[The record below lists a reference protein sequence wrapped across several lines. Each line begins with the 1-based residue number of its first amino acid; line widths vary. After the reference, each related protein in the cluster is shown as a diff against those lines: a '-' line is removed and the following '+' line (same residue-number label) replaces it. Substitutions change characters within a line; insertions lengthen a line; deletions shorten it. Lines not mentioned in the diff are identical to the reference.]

1 MSILDSRYIRCPHC
15 GERFEA
21 LIDASGGD
29 TDYIEDCPVCCKP
42 IMMHC
47 RTDENG
53 EFDGLDAEQDF

>member
-1 MSILDSRYIRCPHC
+1 MNV
-15 GERFEA
+15 
-21 LIDASGGD
+21 SGAEP
-29 TDYIEDCPVCCKP
+29 DYIEDCPVCCRP

>member
-1 MSILDSRYIRCPHC
+1 MLDSKYIRCPHC

-21 LIDASGGD
+21 LVDTSEGD
-29 TDYIEDCPVCCKP
+29 TDYIEDCPVCCRP
-42 IMMHC
+42 IKMHY